1 MSTNEQI
8 HHTEDI
14 IIDGQLHQ
22 IVEPKEGPMYLLWVQ
37 AGQKVYSKDAGDLDL
52 DASTATG
59 RRMLDEAGFTYHIT
73 DPERNGD

>member
-1 MSTNEQI
+1 MSINEQT
-8 HHTEDI
+8 HHTEDL

-37 AGQKVYSKDAGDLDL
+37 TGQKVYAKDAGDLDL

-59 RRMLDEAGFTYHIT
+59 RRMLTEAGFVFNIT
-73 DPERNGD
+73 DPGRNGD